1 MNIERPNAADIPL
14 LRRALRLAEKGMFSA
29 SPNPRVG
36 CVIRRGGKTI
46 GEGWHRR
53 AGEAHAEIIAM
64 RECGGDLRGAEVFLT
79 MEPCAHAGKT
89 PPCAPQLAAAKPARV
104 VCATSD
110 PNPQTAGRGF
120 KTLLAAGI
128 KTAVAAK
135 DDAIFQEAVLLN
147 VGFFSRMIRGRPW
160 LRLKIAK
167 TIDGKTALDSGISRW
182 ISGEKSRKDAHRLR
196 ARSCAVITGIG
207 TALADNPQLTARDVG
222 ANRQPIRVLV
232 DRDLRAIP
240 TMKIFGG
247 GALVATAA
255 AKNECKQFAARVNS
269 IDGAGAEVLRLPDK
283 KGKVD
288 LAKLLRS
295 LAERDMNEATVE
307 AGRRLCGAFVVAGLA
322 DEMVLYQ
329 SPQMFGGG
337 MMMLEM
343 PPPPSPQKAARM
355 RLRSCRRLGED
366 VKMVYECAAARGE
379 IADATDL
386 ATD

>member
-1 MNIERPNAADIPL
+1 MPPPPRKMNANN
-14 LRRALRLAEKGMFSA
+14 S
-29 SPNPRVG
+29 
-36 CVIRRGGKTI
+36 RRG
-46 GEGWHRR
+46 
-53 AGEAHAEIIAM
+53 
-64 RECGGDLRGAEVFLT
+64 
-79 MEPCAHAGKT
+79 
-89 PPCAPQLAAAKPARV
+89 
-104 VCATSD
+104 
-110 PNPQTAGRGF
+110 
-120 KTLLAAGI
+120 
-128 KTAVAAK
+128 
-135 DDAIFQEAVLLN
+135 
-147 VGFFSRMIRGRPW
+147 
-160 LRLKIAK
+160 
-167 TIDGKTALDSGISRW
+167 
-182 ISGEKSRKDAHRLR
+182 
-196 ARSCAVITGIG
+196 
-207 TALADNPQLTARDVG
+207 
-222 ANRQPIRVLV
+222 
-232 DRDLRAIP
+232 
-240 TMKIFGG
+240 
-247 GALVATAA
+247 
-255 AKNECKQFAARVNS
+255 VNS
-269 IDGAGAEVLRLPDK
+269 IDGAGAEVLRLPNK